1 MAKGKAIF
9 RSHLIGGKFFFNSV
23 RRMNRG
29 YCPKD
34 HLFEYTYNEVVEK
47 DLEEAP
53 RLKELVPADE
63 NPGEYNKRITT
74 SFVEIFKLK
83 QYQEQE
89 L

>member
-1 MAKGKAIF
+1 
-9 RSHLIGGKFFFNSV
+9 LEVNFFFKV
-23 RRMNRG
+23 GRRMNRG

>member
-1 MAKGKAIF
+1 
-9 RSHLIGGKFFFNSV
+9 
-23 RRMNRG
+23 MNRN

-34 HLFEYTYNEVVEK
+34 YLFEYTYNEVVEK
-47 DLEEAP
+47 DLEDAP
-53 RLKELVPADE
+53 RLKELVPGDE